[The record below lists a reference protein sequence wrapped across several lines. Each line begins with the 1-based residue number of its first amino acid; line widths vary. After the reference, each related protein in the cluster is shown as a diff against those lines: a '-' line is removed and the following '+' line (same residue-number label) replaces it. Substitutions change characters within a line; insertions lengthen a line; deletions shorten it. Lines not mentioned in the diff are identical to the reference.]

1 MLHRAATTAYS
12 WWWAS
17 HIRTKQS
24 KWLEQ
29 NLQDMEEKVKFM
41 LKIIEQEGD
50 SFAKRAEMYY
60 KKRPELISYVEESYR
75 AYRALAERFD
85 HISKDL
91 QSANRTIATVFPE
104 QVQLALESDDDD
116 SSIGSTA
123 PSPDRVSTRSSLSVP
138 KNLPK
143 APKLPKQSLKAKR
156 EQLRRNVTSSH
167 GTSSGLNKDEANKE
181 IDALQKDILTWQ
193 TEKEFMKS
201 AYESALAKFLELE
214 SKITDS
220 QSRVCVLQDE
230 FGVGTIMEDHEAR
243 ALMAGSA
250 LKSCS
255 EALAKLQEEQNRS
268 FEEVKQEYERI
279 KEGHERLAKLKKLGE
294 KDDGSQQGL
303 SDGPVAFGEALIDIE
318 PEEGEDVEAF
328 RERIREQLKMSSDSV
343 FTEPEMADKIDDLV
357 EKVVHLETVVCSYN
371 ALVKR
376 LRQEIDAILAH
387 IKTLEEQ
394 KQPILEGSAMSFRLR
409 ELEEELIRVN
419 SLNKQVIEQKKCIN
433 EQITEAGCNVDHLK
447 EKMHN
452 VKLAEDG
459 EYFGFFKETKGEQD
473 VEAQKEEIE
482 RDTEKEKLP
491 HPPEPQQET
500 KVEEEDE
507 EEKQDAPRSAEN
519 IIDIADLQV
528 EEEDGLNWRRLYLN
542 NMEDREKILIEEYT
556 MIFRD
561 YKDVKSKLSEME
573 KKHRDQIFEMA
584 SHVRELRNIITAKD
598 EEIQMLLK
606 RISDL
611 ESKGDKNTDSV
622 PKNSKQEQNDGETK
636 DPASTIDNDVDKDII
651 ATKDVEIQMLRKK
664 LLTLQG
670 HRSVYSDTWVLK
682 EHNDL
687 KQEDKDDS
695 KKNNAVMSRSAS
707 DRKPLFHHLYDQ
719 DAFIKEVTNAGDKEG
734 SGRGAKT
741 DFITQSTPISGAK
754 ARFRVELDNL
764 LEANLD
770 FWLRFSSSVHQI
782 QKLQTSLRDLQ
793 AELTKLKQSER
804 KEDKS
809 QQLVK
814 SDVRPLYK
822 HLREKH
828 TELTLWLEH
837 SVVFQEELNSR
848 FSSLNKIQDEI
859 RKVSSGKEED
869 NELTSYQAAK
879 FHGEILNMKQE
890 NSKVAEELQAG
901 VHRAKALKEDV
912 GKLLAK
918 LDKEFGFSE
927 ANIRHS
933 SSFKNPFNKPRIPL
947 HSFLFGVR
955 LRRHRHRPSILAC
968 VTPALPSRPDDDD
981 DSVG

>member
-1 MLHRAATTAYS
+1 
-12 WWWAS
+12 
-17 HIRTKQS
+17 
-24 KWLEQ
+24 
-29 NLQDMEEKVKFM
+29 MEEKVKFM
-41 LKIIEQEGD
+41 LKIIDHEGD

-60 KKRPELISYVEESYR
+60 KKRPELISCVEESYR
-75 AYRALAERFD
+75 SYRALAERFD

-116 SSIGSTA
+116 SSMGSTA
-123 PSPDRVSTRSSLSVP
+123 PSPDRLSTRSLPNVP
-138 KNLPK
+138 KTLPK
-143 APKLPKQSLKAKR
+143 APKLPKQTLKAKR

-167 GTSSGLNKDEANKE
+167 GTSSGLSKEGASKE
-181 IDALQKDILTWQ
+181 IDTLQKDILTWQ

-214 SKITDS
+214 SKINDS
-220 QSRVCVLQDE
+220 QSQVCVLQDE

-255 EALAKLQEEQNRS
+255 EALAKLQEEQKKC
-268 FEEVKQEYERI
+268 FEEVKHEYERI
-279 KEGHERLAKLKKLGE
+279 KEGHERLANLKKLGE
-294 KDDGSQQGL
+294 KNDGSEQGL
-303 SDGPVAFGEALIDIE
+303 SDGSTAFGEALVDIE

-328 RERIREQLKMSSDSV
+328 RERIREQLKMSSESV

-357 EKVVHLETVVCSYN
+357 EKVVHLQTVVCSYN
-371 ALVKR
+371 ALVRR
-376 LRQEIDAILAH
+376 LRQEIDALLAH

-394 KQPILEGSAMSFRLR
+394 KQPILEGSAMSIRLR
-409 ELEEELIRVN
+409 ELEEELVRVN
-419 SLNKQVIEQKKCIN
+419 LLNKQVIEQKKCIN
-433 EQITEAGCNVDHLK
+433 EQITEAGCNLDHLK

-452 VKLAEDG
+452 VKPAEDG
-459 EYFGFFKETKGEQD
+459 EYFGFFKETKSEQD
-473 VEAQKEEIE
+473 VEAQKDEIE
-482 RDTEKEKLP
+482 SDTEKEKLLP
-491 HPPEPQQET
+491 LPERRQEMN
-500 KVEEEDE
+500 VEEEHE
-507 EEKQDAPRSAEN
+507 EEKQDGPGSAEN
-519 IIDIADLQV
+519 TIDIADLQL

-561 YKDVKSKLSEME
+561 YKDMKSKLSEME

-584 SHVRELRNIITAKD
+584 SHVRELRNTITAKD

-611 ESKGDKNTDSV
+611 EARGDKNTDSLS
-622 PKNSKQEQNDGETK
+622 KNSEQEQYDAQTNN
-636 DPASTIDNDVDKDII
+636 PASTIDNDVDKDII
-651 ATKDVEIQMLRKK
+651 AVKDEEIQMLRKK
-664 LLTLQG
+664 LLTFQG
-670 HRSVYSDTWVLK
+670 HRSVYSDTWLFK
-682 EHNDL
+682 EHSDL

-695 KKNNAVMSRSAS
+695 KKNNAVMSRSTS

-719 DAFIKEVTNAGDKEG
+719 DAFIKEVTNAGDDKEG
-734 SGRGAKT
+734 SKRGAKT
-741 DFITQSTPISGAK
+741 SLITQSTPFSGAK

-793 AELTKLKQSER
+793 AELTKLKQSETN
-804 KEDKS
+804 EDKPQPS
-809 QQLVK
+809 VK

-822 HLREKH
+822 HLREIH

-859 RKVSSGKEED
+859 TKVSSGKKEE
-869 NELTSYQAAK
+869 NELTDYQAAK

-901 VHRAKALKEDV
+901 VHRAKALKQEV

-918 LDKEFGFSE
+918 LDKEFGFSD
-927 ANIRHS
+927 ANIGHS

-955 LRRHRHRPSILAC
+955 LRRHRHRSSILAC
-968 VTPALPSRPDDDD
+968 VTPALPARPDDDD